1 MNILAGAKL
10 VKNQFLKLS
19 AGYYYSA
26 YLPNRKTGVEGRV
39 EINGSERNL
48 KTFRK
53 QSAFITQED
62 HLLQDL
68 TVEEYVVA
76 AAHLKLGNGV
86 SESEKKSTVSLLV
99 FLFNC
104 NYVDGR
110 FIYCFKSCA

>member
-1 MNILAGAKL
+1 M
-10 VKNQFLKLS
+10 
-19 AGYYYSA
+19 
-26 YLPNRKTGVEGRV
+26 EGRV

-110 FIYCFKSCA
+110 FIYCLKSCA